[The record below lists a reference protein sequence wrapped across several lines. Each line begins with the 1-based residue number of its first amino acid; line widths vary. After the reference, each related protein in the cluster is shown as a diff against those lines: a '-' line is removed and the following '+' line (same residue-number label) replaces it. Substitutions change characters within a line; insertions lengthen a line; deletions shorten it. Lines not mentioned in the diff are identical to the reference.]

1 VTVATRAF
9 TRRLSVPLLGLLLL
23 LVSACTKEQSCK
35 QTLNQLVCTESSQW
49 PTWLTDQWPK
59 SLPVLLIVAIFWMFD
74 LLTDGKAEEPANTKL
89 GLTAEPES
97 ILVPNIKVGD
107 RIQDASGWVRVV
119 RTVGWM
125 SADELQVTWSDGG
138 SQRFN
143 STATVIRL
151 PPLQG

>member
-1 VTVATRAF
+1 MTEATRAF
-9 TRRLSVPLLGLLLL
+9 TRRLRVPLLALLLL

-35 QTLNQLVCTESSQW
+35 QTLNQLICTESSRW
-49 PTWLTDQWPK
+49 PTWLIDKPY
-59 SLPVLLIVAIFWMFD
+59 LVFIVVLAVTIQVFQYVSEN
-74 LLTDGKAEEPANTKL
+74 KAKKLANTKL
-89 GLTAEPES
+89 GLTETPES
-97 ILVPNIKVGD
+97 ISVQNLKVGD
-107 RIQDASGWVRVV
+107 RIQDSSGWVRVV

-151 PPLQG
+151 PPIQG

>member
-1 VTVATRAF
+1 MTEATRAV
-9 TRRLSVPLLGLLLL
+9 TRRLRVPLLALLLL

-35 QTLNQLVCTESSQW
+35 QTLNQLICTESSRW
-49 PTWLTDQWPK
+49 PTWLIDKPY
-59 SLPVLLIVAIFWMFD
+59 LVFIVVLAVTIQVFQYVSEN
-74 LLTDGKAEEPANTKL
+74 KAKKLANTKL
-89 GLTAEPES
+89 GLTETPES
-97 ILVPNIKVGD
+97 ISVQNLKVGD
-107 RIQDASGWVRVV
+107 RIQDSSGWVRVV

-151 PPLQG
+151 PPIQG